1 MCSRGCVARSSCG
14 VWYDGARSLILDVT
28 TFVPIT
34 SISVDTCARMCPGVC
49 SSGLTGLLNVPQ
61 SGSTHLSFQAFIMLL
76 PRESRRGIPF
86 LWLFKP
92 PCPSRPPS
100 FSLPVLVAH
109 RGGEGPFGYVSR
121 PA

>member
-1 MCSRGCVARSSCG
+1 M
-14 VWYDGARSLILDVT
+14 ILDVT